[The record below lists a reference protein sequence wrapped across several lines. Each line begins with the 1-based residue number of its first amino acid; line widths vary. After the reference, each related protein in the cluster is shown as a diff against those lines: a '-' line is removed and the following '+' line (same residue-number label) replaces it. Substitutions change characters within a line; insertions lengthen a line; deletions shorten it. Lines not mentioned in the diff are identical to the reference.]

1 MIFEMTVQIRV
12 PDMEEGQKWYE
23 ELFQRK
29 PDFVPHE
36 GFAEWE
42 VVPGSWLQLAK
53 GTPAKGSGP
62 LRLGVLNMEK
72 EKNRVIHDLN
82 VENFE
87 IYSRKDVPARWG
99 TFSDPWGNIIGF
111 FEYKNKKE
119 EKERMET
126 ILRVSENKL

>member
-1 MIFEMTVQIRV
+1 MTVQIRV
-12 PDMEEGQKWYE
+12 SDMEEGQKWYE

-29 PDFVPHE
+29 PDFIPHE

-42 VVPGSWLQLAK
+42 VVPGSWVQLAK
-53 GTPAKGSGP
+53 GVPAKGSGP
-62 LRLGVLNMEK
+62 LRLGVVNMEK
-72 EKNRVIHDLN
+72 EKKRVIHDLN

-87 IYSRKDVPARWG
+87 IYSREDVPAKWG

-111 FEYKNKKE
+111 FEYKNKNE

-126 ILRVSENKL
+126 ILRLSEDNL